1 MPTPKS
7 LTKKRKTASKPAA
20 PKKPS
25 EKPVIEKK
33 EALRGDFDYKI
44 PVTVNEIHHHNNNI
58 QLMDVLIISLFTVN
72 IVLIGVK
79 IGRTR
84 F

>member
-1 MPTPKS
+1 MPTQKS
-7 LTKKRKTASKPAA
+7 LTQKRKPSSKPVE
-20 PKKPS
+20 PKKTT

-33 EALRGDFDYKI
+33 EQKEDDFRLPI
-44 PVTVNEIHHHNNNI
+44 TMNEIHHHHNNNI